1 MNIKIYRWEIIDDLK
16 LFSDEEIVE
25 DDYEWN
31 SHLQQFEWKLI
42 HDGDSLE
49 EALFVLFQ
57 ERINNNDVKI
67 IWRTVE

>member
-1 MNIKIYRWEIIDDLK
+1 MK
-16 LFSDEEIVE
+16 
-25 DDYEWN
+25 
-31 SHLQQFEWKLI
+31 KLI